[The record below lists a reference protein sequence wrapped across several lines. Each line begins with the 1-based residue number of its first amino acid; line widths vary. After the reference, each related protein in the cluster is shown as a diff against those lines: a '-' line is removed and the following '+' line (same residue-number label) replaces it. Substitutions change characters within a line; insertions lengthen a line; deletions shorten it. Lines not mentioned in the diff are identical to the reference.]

1 MRAKTPFCHERI
13 KPLHLDKYKNI
24 IFQSTWRLEMRLR
37 TIVTPLIIA
46 ALAISLTGCGAGS
59 NATTRLTKKV
69 TDGQE
74 AEIKKDANKIILR
87 NFVLVALQDGSAV
100 VVGTVINRGENED
113 ALLGLAIPGLQA
125 QITGTSTIA
134 SNGVITFE
142 GDIANVKAVIPG
154 ANLKPGT
161 HTDLSLFFGNAGEIT
176 LDVLIQ
182 KPEGIYAGIT
192 SQASIL

>member
-1 MRAKTPFCHERI
+1 
-13 KPLHLDKYKNI
+13 
-24 IFQSTWRLEMRLR
+24 MRLR

-46 ALAISLTGCGAGS
+46 ALAISLTGCGAGP

-74 AEIKKDANKIILR
+74 AEIKKDANKIVLR

-113 ALLGLAIPGLQA
+113 ALLAIAIPGIQA

-134 SNGVITFE
+134 PNGVITFE
-142 GDIANVKAVIPG
+142 GDIANIKAVIPG

-161 HTDLSLFFGNAGEIT
+161 HADLSLFFGNAGEIT
-176 LDVLIQ
+176 LDVLVQ
-182 KPEGIYAGIT
+182 KPEGIYEGIT

>member
-1 MRAKTPFCHERI
+1 
-13 KPLHLDKYKNI
+13 
-24 IFQSTWRLEMRLR
+24 MRLR

-46 ALAISLTGCGAGS
+46 ALAISLTGCGAGP

-74 AEIKKDANKIILR
+74 AEIKKGANKIILR
-87 NFVLVALQDGSAV
+87 NFVLVAMPDGSAV
-100 VVGTVINRGENED
+100 VVGTVINRGVNED
-113 ALLGLAIPGLQA
+113 ALLGLAIPGIQA
-125 QITGTSTIA
+125 QFTGNSTIA
-134 SNGVITFE
+134 PNGVITFE

-161 HTDLSLFFGNAGEIT
+161 HADLSLFFGNAGEVT

>member
-1 MRAKTPFCHERI
+1 
-13 KPLHLDKYKNI
+13 
-24 IFQSTWRLEMRLR
+24 MRLR

-46 ALAISLTGCGAGS
+46 ALAISLTGCGAGP

-74 AEIKKDANKIILR
+74 ADIKKDGNSLSLR
-87 NFVLVALQDGSAV
+87 NFVLVSLADGSAV
-100 VVGTVINRGENED
+100 VVGTIINRGENED
-113 ALLGLAIPGLQA
+113 ALLGLAIPGIQA
-125 QITGTSTIA
+125 QISGTSTIA
-134 SNGVITFE
+134 PNGVITFE
-142 GDIANVKAVIPG
+142 GSVANAKAVIPG

-161 HTDLSLFFGNAGEIT
+161 HTDLSLFFGYAGEVT

-192 SQASIL
+192 AQASIL

>member
-1 MRAKTPFCHERI
+1 
-13 KPLHLDKYKNI
+13 
-24 IFQSTWRLEMRLR
+24 MRLR
-37 TIVTPLIIA
+37 IIVTPLIIA
-46 ALAISLTGCGAGS
+46 ALAISLTGCGAGP

-113 ALLGLAIPGLQA
+113 ALLAIAIPGIQA

-134 SNGVITFE
+134 PNGVITFE

>member
-1 MRAKTPFCHERI
+1 
-13 KPLHLDKYKNI
+13 
-24 IFQSTWRLEMRLR
+24 MRLR
-37 TIVTPLIIA
+37 TFVTPLIIA
-46 ALAISLTGCGAGS
+46 ALAISLTGCGAGF

-74 AEIKKDANKIILR
+74 AEIKKDANNIALR
-87 NFVLVALQDGSAV
+87 NFVLVAMPDGSAV
-100 VVGTVINRGENED
+100 VVGTVINRGVNED
-113 ALLGLAIPGLQA
+113 ALLGLAIPGIQA
-125 QITGTSTIA
+125 QFTGNSTIGQ
-134 SNGVITFE
+134 NGLITFE
-142 GDIANVKAVIPG
+142 GESANAKAVIFG

-161 HTDLSLFFGNAGEIT
+161 HTDLSLFFGNAGEVT

>member
-1 MRAKTPFCHERI
+1 
-13 KPLHLDKYKNI
+13 
-24 IFQSTWRLEMRLR
+24 MRLR

-46 ALAISLTGCGAGS
+46 ALAISLTGCGAGP

-74 AEIKKDANKIILR
+74 AEIKKDANKIVLR

-113 ALLGLAIPGLQA
+113 ALLAIAIPGIQA

-134 SNGVITFE
+134 PNGVITFE

>member
-1 MRAKTPFCHERI
+1 
-13 KPLHLDKYKNI
+13 
-24 IFQSTWRLEMRLR
+24 MRLR
-37 TIVTPLIIA
+37 TIVAPLVIA

-74 AEIKKDANKIILR
+74 AEIRKDANNIALR
-87 NFVLVALQDGSAV
+87 NFVLVALPDGSAV

-113 ALLGLAIPGLQA
+113 ALLGLAIPGIQA
-125 QITGTSTIA
+125 QFSGVSTIA
-134 SNGVITFE
+134 QNDVITFE
-142 GDIANVKAVIPG
+142 GDSANAKAVILG

-161 HTDLSLFFGNAGEIT
+161 HTDLSLFFGNAGEVSF
-176 LDVLIQ
+176 DVLVQ

-192 SQASIL
+192 L

>member
-1 MRAKTPFCHERI
+1 
-13 KPLHLDKYKNI
+13 
-24 IFQSTWRLEMRLR
+24 MRLR

-46 ALAISLTGCGAGS
+46 ALAISLTGCGAGP

-74 AEIKKDANKIILR
+74 AEIKKDANKIVLR

-113 ALLGLAIPGLQA
+113 ALLAIAIPGIQA

-134 SNGVITFE
+134 PNGVITFE
-142 GDIANVKAVIPG
+142 GDIANIKAVIPG

-161 HTDLSLFFGNAGEIT
+161 HADLSLFFGNAGEIT